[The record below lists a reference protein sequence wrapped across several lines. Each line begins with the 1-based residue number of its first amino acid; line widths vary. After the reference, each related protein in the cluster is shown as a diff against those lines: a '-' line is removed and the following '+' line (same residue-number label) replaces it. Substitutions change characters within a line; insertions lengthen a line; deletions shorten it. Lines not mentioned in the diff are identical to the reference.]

1 MEIMKRSACL
11 MFVLAA
17 IVFGATWA
25 LAQNHGR
32 GGHGHGD
39 HKMHGVSRDDT
50 RVLVNF
56 PAPLVEHT
64 LANMRDHLV
73 ALQEINDAMAR
84 GAFGAAG
91 KIAEDRLGLSSL
103 KLHGAHEVAKYMPQ
117 GMQDAGTAMHRA
129 ASRFALTAQEADVT
143 GNYKAALTGLGEVM
157 AACIG
162 CHAGYR
168 LR

>member
-1 MEIMKRSACL
+1 MEIMKRSAGVI
-11 MFVLAA
+11 FILAA

-25 LAQNHGR
+25 LAQHHGH
-32 GGHGHGD
+32 GGHGLGS
-39 HKMHGVSRDDT
+39 HKKQGAGGDDT
-50 RVLVNF
+50 RVFVKF
-56 PAPLVEHT
+56 PASLVEHT

-73 ALQEINDAMAR
+73 ALQEINEAMAR

-103 KLHGAHEVAKYMPQ
+103 KRHGAHKVAKYMPQ

-143 GNYKAALTGLGEVM
+143 GDYKSALRGLGDVM
-157 AACIG
+157 AACVG
-162 CHAGYR
+162 CHAGYK